1 MSRFVLTSLT
11 AFAATF
17 VLAGSARAQTAPSTT
32 ANPRYVYTPHAEQ
45 REELVPNGALI
56 ASGIVTFGIPYM
68 ASVAVASESMR
79 VGDSRLYVPVAGPWM
94 DLNERPDMCRGRH
107 YAACDQDTSDR
118 VMLVANGILQAAGA
132 LQILAGFIFPETQ
145 TVTTVGAT
153 KLTPQVTLTP
163 FSGHGT
169 YGLGALGRF

>member
-1 MSRFVLTSLT
+1 L
-11 AFAATF
+11 AALAV
-17 VLAGSARAQTAPSTT
+17 VLASASGAQAQTAQSTVG
-32 ANPRYVYTPHAEQ
+32 NPRYVYNPQAEQ

-68 ASVAVASESMR
+68 ASVSVASESMH
-79 VGDSRLYVPVAGPWM
+79 VGDSRLYVPVAGPWL
-94 DLNERPDMCRGRH
+94 DLNDRPDMCRGRR

-145 TVTTVGAT
+145 TATTVAAT
-153 KLTPQVTLTP
+153 KVTPEMTLTP
-163 FSGHGT
+163 FSAGNGT